1 MSHLGMWKER
11 RVHHGQLRAGPG
23 SHLSSHTQA
32 APDSKNALGG
42 HFEGSDVQKR
52 KFPPRPKRLMPS
64 YFCVP
69 WSHGPKLAPG
79 LQKETQR
86 QKILLAKVV
95 RAGISTCAVHHP
107 DTPAGPRHSLVL
119 PAGGTP
125 KCWWFTAE
133 PLARHCLQL
142 EGADS
147 PSWICD
153 NHKIFKAP
161 SSQHL
166 FHSCVCRPAESHARP
181 LIALFHGHIVAFTHK
196 HQPWRVKSLSII
208 KLWCREV
215 PGTSSGESAKTCSKQ
230 DTCRKV

>member
-1 MSHLGMWKER
+1 MSHLGVWKER

-23 SHLSSHTQA
+23 SLLSSHTQA
-32 APDSKNALGG
+32 APDSKNPLGG
-42 HFEGSDVQKR
+42 HFEGSDIQKR

-86 QKILLAKVV
+86 QKILLTKVV

-107 DTPAGPRHSLVL
+107 DTPAGLRHSLVL
-119 PAGGTP
+119 IAGGTP
-125 KCWWFTAE
+125 NCWRFTAE

-153 NHKIFKAP
+153 NRKICEAP

-166 FHSCVCRPAESHARP
+166 FHSRVCRPAESHARP
-181 LIALFHGHIVAFTHK
+181 LIASFHGHIVAFTHK
-196 HQPWRVKSLSII
+196 HQSLSII
-208 KLWCREV
+208 KLWAEKCLSPLV
-215 PGTSSGESAKTCSKQ
+215 G
-230 DTCRKV
+230 KVRRHAANRTRAERCDDIGQ